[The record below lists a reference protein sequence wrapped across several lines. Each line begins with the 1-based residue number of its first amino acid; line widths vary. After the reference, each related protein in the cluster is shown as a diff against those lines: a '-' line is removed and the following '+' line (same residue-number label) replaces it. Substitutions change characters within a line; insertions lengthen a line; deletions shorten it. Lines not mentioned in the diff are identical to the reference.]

1 MNLATLAA
9 VGVSLAALA
18 HLAATDPKRRRAFR
32 LPEPGPRRP
41 GVVWAAALLPG
52 LLLPVSAGAGGFFVW
67 LGAVAV
73 LGWAIAALSPNRSA
87 ILGQLT
93 HDLLLKTRAGL
104 EPLLRSA
111 GEGWRRALRPP
122 QDRALAQRVRELEAE
137 VAVLKARLT
146 IAAGSAD
153 VVVELPRSAEPLRSS
168 RQG

>member
-1 MNLATLAA
+1 MSLATVAA

-32 LPEPGPRRP
+32 LPEPAPRRP

-87 ILGQLT
+87 ALGQ
-93 HDLLLKTRAGL
+93 LLLKTRARL

-137 VAVLKARLT
+137 VAVLKARLA